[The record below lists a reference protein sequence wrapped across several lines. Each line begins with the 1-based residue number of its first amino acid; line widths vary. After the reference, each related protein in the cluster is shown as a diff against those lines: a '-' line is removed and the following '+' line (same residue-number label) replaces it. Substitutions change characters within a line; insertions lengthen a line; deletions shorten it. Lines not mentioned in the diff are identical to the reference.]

1 MIDGFKID
9 LWTIW
14 GFFSQ
19 FLFFMSF
26 VVQWYKS
33 EKRKESY
40 LPLEFWTIR
49 IVATLMLTVYVLVR
63 RDIVLLTSYILQMIM
78 YARNIYL
85 YKSKENNS

>member
-14 GFFSQ
+14 GFFAQ

-33 EKRKESY
+33 EKKKESY

-63 RDIVLLTSYILQMIM
+63 RDIVLLTSYILQMVM

-85 YKSKENNS
+85 YKSKERKG